1 MRQSTL
7 LLGMLLC
14 VNSLNGYT
22 KPQRLPLE
30 LAPSHASLLR
40 QSLCVDQMS
49 LTRVQDEVQLAA
61 LVEQGALQALP
72 NGRPLA
78 INPAL
83 PRFRRYALPRTN
95 RFLIALAEDFYAA
108 FHTHLTVDSA
118 VRPKD
123 VQAKL
128 MRSNPSAAPVDISAH
143 TTGAAVDLSKQLSKK
158 QLQWLRNELSMYQA
172 TQVVIV
178 EEERSCFHI
187 VVIGEIE

>member
-1 MRQSTL
+1 MWKTPL
-7 LLGMLLC
+7 LLAPLLC
-14 VNSLNGYT
+14 VMSLNGYA
-22 KPQRLPLE
+22 KPPKPTPE
-30 LAPSHASLLR
+30 LAPSHENLMR
-40 QSLCVDQMS
+40 QNLCVDQMG
-49 LTRVQDEVQLAA
+49 LIRVQDEVQLAA
-61 LVEQGALQALP
+61 LVEQGVLQALP

-78 INPAL
+78 VNPAL

-95 RFLIALAEDFYAA
+95 RFLVALSEDFYAT

-128 MRSNPSAAPVDISAH
+128 LRSNHSAAPVDLSAH
-143 TTGAAVDLSKQLSKK
+143 TTGGAIDLSKQLNRK

-178 EEERSCFHI
+178 EEERRCFHI
-187 VVIGEIE
+187 VVIGEVE